1 MIKLSSRTSRAII
14 QTTQI
19 TCSNRLMQLH
29 PKQSTNH
36 HPVHSFSFDYCRG
49 FASEAYPTRVTDP
62 VTNRDSDQ
70 VHRKRSRND
79 VFIWDDTLP
88 VSQASTLP
96 ASFYTDP
103 TVLERE
109 KLSIFSDEWLYVGR
123 VDEVSE
129 PGQFFTGEL
138 LGEPYVIVRDSNYSN
153 NESHSVS
160 PVEQV
165 RGFFNVCCHH
175 AMPVAK
181 GRGQCDEFVCGYHGW
196 SVIKFIT
203 CLSNIDNFFILNQHL
218 CRLFDNV

>member
-1 MIKLSSRTSRAII
+1 MIKLTSRTSRAIS

-19 TCSNRLMQLH
+19 ACSNRLQPH

-36 HPVHSFSFDYCRG
+36 HPVHSSGFAYCRG
-49 FASEAYPTRVTDP
+49 FTSEAYPTRVTDP
-62 VTNRDSDQ
+62 ANNRDSDQ

-79 VFIWDDTLP
+79 VFNWDDTLP

-123 VDEVSE
+123 VEEVSE

-153 NESHSVS
+153 DELHSVG
-160 PVEQV
+160 QV

-203 CLSNIDNFFILNQHL
+203 CFSNINVFFNTKLTFVSFI
-218 CRLFDNV
+218 